1 MLRNLSIRAKLAV
14 LLVVP
19 LVLLLVAVVVTTA
32 QSAVTTT
39 ERRHLAAYAKSTQT
53 INEFFTALQ
62 TERQNAVEYL
72 AAPSEEGRS
81 RLATDR
87 AATDAAVAAVRQAAT
102 DSGLDLTSGA
112 AGAVD
117 EQLLR
122 ALGQTLP
129 QTRSAVDGGT
139 TTPLATLSAYSDIS
153 STATDLTVAVAENA
167 ADRDMAQE
175 IGAFGYLL
183 KRVDALALEQTAGVL
198 AIQGNATTAVE
209 TLRGTAIERGTY
221 FEQQARH
228 RLRADDIEALDSRL
242 NSGATTSALAFLN
255 QDRNLFEA
263 SSAPSLS
270 QADWE
275 ETSDEVITAYQDATA
290 ALADDVAEEADAAA
304 TRATIGTV
312 VLLAVVLLVFVAV
325 GWFGFRVARS
335 IGDRL
340 RDLAAAATE
349 VRDELPRMVER
360 MQTPGEGPGVEFTP
374 IPVTSN
380 DEIGQLKVVI
390 NDLNETTFRIAG
402 EQAALRASIAEM
414 FVNVARRDQT
424 LLARQLAFLDQLER
438 TEENPDTLEDLFTLD
453 HLATRMRRNAESLL
467 VLAGINTGRRLR
479 RPLPLSDV
487 VRTAA
492 GEIEHYGR
500 VDLALQVDPP
510 VVGHLALSASHM
522 IAELLENATN
532 FSDPGT
538 RVVVGTAET
547 DRGVEVT
554 IKDAG
559 LGMNAE
565 EVETAHQRISGGR
578 ASEFVGAQRLGFY
591 VVGRLA
597 GRLDVDVE
605 FATAEGEG
613 TTVTLVLP
621 AALFTP
627 GSVKG
632 GEPELAALD
641 SGLPQL
647 DGAPSALPEAPS
659 ALPEAPSALPQAP
672 GAPAAGP
679 LPTRTPSAPAG
690 GASTIVSNPLAAG
703 GLGDA
708 LSQTLQQSAAEA
720 AASSEVG
727 VTAPKTKVEGRQLPT
742 RKRGAQA
749 QAKVDAATAAPAAP
763 VAEPVA
769 PVVEPA
775 EDWKPVT
782 APSPGA
788 AAMPKRERK
797 AEAPTALAAAQDI
810 LPKAGR
816 KPRQVRDSATPPKTA
831 AEAFWTSRKRSGEDL
846 KGSALDAL
854 EANRAAQ
861 VETPVAQAPAP
872 VVEAPVAPVVE
883 APAAPVVE
891 APVTPAPVVETP
903 APVVPTPVVEA
914 PVVAAPVVETP
925 APAPVVEAPVAPAPA
940 PVAAS
945 VAAPAAPTP
954 AAPAP
959 AATRT
964 VGEALRQR
972 NALAAEAL
980 NALTEGQ
987 SFTPSRG
994 TGSAPLV
1001 RRQAGA
1007 TAAAAKPAPVRAA
1020 ANRQRRAP
1028 ADVRSMLSGFQAG
1041 VSRGRA
1047 GETPAAPESGADGDA

>member
-19 LVLLLVAVVVTTA
+19 LVLLLVAVVATA
-32 QSAVTTT
+32 AQNAVSTS
-39 ERRHLAAYAKSTQT
+39 ERRHLAAYAKSTDK
-53 INEFFTALQ
+53 INEFFSALQ
-62 TERQNAVEYL
+62 GERKDSVQYL
-72 AAPSEEGRS
+72 VTPGDAGKAQ
-81 RLATDR
+81 LAKDR
-87 AATDAAVAAVRQAAT
+87 ARTDAAIAAVRQAVV
-102 DSGLDLTSGA
+102 DSGLDVTSGS
-112 AGAVD
+112 AGAVNAAVT
-117 EQLLR
+117 Q

-129 QTRSAVDGGT
+129 QTRAAVDGGT
-139 TTPLATLSAYSDIS
+139 TTPVAALSAYSDIS
-153 STATDLTVAVAENA
+153 STATDLTVAVAEEA
-167 ADRDMAQE
+167 GDREMAQE
-175 IGAFGYLL
+175 VGAFGYLL
-183 KRVDALALEQTAGVL
+183 KRVDALAVEQTAGSL
-198 AIQGNATTAVE
+198 ILQGKSSSSVE
-209 TLRGTAIERGTY
+209 ALRDTSIERGAY
-221 FEQQARH
+221 FEQQARF
-228 RLRADDIEALDSRL
+228 RLHADDVAQFDAALND
-242 NSGATTSALAFLN
+242 GATNSALAFLN
-255 QDRNLFEA
+255 QDRNLFA
-263 SSAPSLS
+263 GSSTPSLA

-275 ETSDEVITAYQDATA
+275 KTSGQVIAAYQQAITERA
-290 ALADDVAEEADAAA
+290 VNVADEADAEAA
-304 TRATIGTV
+304 RATTGTV
-312 VLLAVVLLVFVAV
+312 VLIVVTLLIFAAVV
-325 GWFGFRVARS
+325 WFGARTVRG
-335 IGDRL
+335 IGARL
-340 RDLAAAATE
+340 RDLAASATE

-374 IPVTSN
+374 LEVSSG
-380 DEIGQLKVVI
+380 DEIGEVTKVI

-492 GEIEHYGR
+492 GEIEHYDR

-532 FSDPGT
+532 FSDPGS

-554 IKDAG
+554 IKDSG

-597 GRLDVDVE
+597 GRLDVEVE
-605 FATAEGEG
+605 FVTAEGQG

-627 GSVKG
+627 GSVTV

-641 SGLPQL
+641 SGLPAL
-647 DGAPSALPEAPS
+647 GDGAGAAGASALPAAPSALPDTAAS
-659 ALPEAPSALPQAP
+659 ALPDVPPAQPGALPSRT
-672 GAPAAGP
+672 PAAG
-679 LPTRTPSAPAG
+679 TG
-690 GASTIVSNPLAAG
+690 GVNTIVSNPLAAS

-708 LSQTLQQSAAEA
+708 LSETLSKSAAEA
-720 AASSEVG
+720 AASSDVG
-727 VTAPKTKVEGRQLPT
+727 VTAPKAKVEGRQLPT
-742 RKRGAQA
+742 RKRTAQA
-749 QAKVDAATAAPAAP
+749 QAKVDAAPAAAPVAAAP
-763 VAEPVA
+763 VAEP
-769 PVVEPA
+769 EQ
-775 EDWKPVT
+775 DWKPVA
-782 APSPGA
+782 APGAAGA

-797 AEAPTALAAAQDI
+797 VETPTALAAAQDI
-810 LPKAGR
+810 LPKAGK
-816 KPRQVRDSATPPKTA
+816 KPRQVRESATPPKTA
-831 AEAFWTSRKRSGEDL
+831 AEAFWTSRKKAAEPEL

-854 EANRAAQ
+854 EADRAAQ
-861 VETPVAQAPAP
+861 NGTPDPVVETPVAQAPA
-872 VVEAPVAPVVE
+872 VVEAPVEIPVVETPVVE
-883 APAAPVVE
+883 APAAP
-891 APVTPAPVVETP
+891 APVVETP
-903 APVVPTPVVEA
+903 VLAAPVLAAPAAPA
-914 PVVAAPVVETP
+914 PVVAAPV
-925 APAPVVEAPVAPAPA
+925 APAPVVDPAPA
-940 PVAAS
+940 PVAPIGL
-945 VAAPAAPTP
+945 APETP
-954 AAPAP
+954 AAPAGR
-959 AATRT
+959 AT

-987 SFTPSRG
+987 NFTPSRG

-1007 TAAAAKPAPVRAA
+1007 TAAAAKPAPARAAA

-1041 VSRGRA
+1041 VSRGRSA
-1047 GETPAAPESGADGDA
+1047 DAPAAPTEGGADDQA

>member
-19 LVLLLVAVVVTTA
+19 LLLLLVAVVATTA
-32 QSAVTTT
+32 REAVATA
-39 ERRHLAAYAKSTQT
+39 ERRHLAAYAGSTAT

-62 TERQNAVEYL
+62 AERKDTVEHL
-72 AAPSEEGRS
+72 AAPTEAGTT

-87 AATDAAVAAVRQAAT
+87 AATDAAIAKVTQAVA
-102 DSGLDLTSGA
+102 DSGVDLTSGTTA
-112 AGAVD
+112 AVYGSVQ
-117 EQLLR
+117 ER
-122 ALGQTLP
+122 LGQTLP
-129 QTRSAVDGGT
+129 QIRSAVDNAS
-139 TTPLATLSAYSDIS
+139 TTPVAALSTYSDIS
-153 STATDLTVAVAENA
+153 SAATDLTVAVAEQA
-167 ADRDMAQE
+167 GDRDMAQDL
-175 IGAFGYLL
+175 GAFGYLL
-183 KRVDALALEQTAGVL
+183 KRIDSF
-198 AIQGNATTAVE
+198 AVE
-209 TLRGTAIERGTY
+209 QAAGSLVLEGQSSSTVQALRESAIERGAY
-221 FEQQARH
+221 FEQQARY
-228 RLRADDIEALDSRL
+228 RMSAADAAQFDAQLSR
-242 NSGATTSALAFLN
+242 SATTSALAFLN
-255 QDRNLFEA
+255 QDRNLFAA
-263 SSAPSLS
+263 SSTPSLTV
-270 QADWE
+270 QAWQD
-275 ETSDEVITAYQDATA
+275 TTGQVVTAYQQAVAERAANVADEAGAQASRDTVQAIALLAA
-290 ALADDVAEEADAAA
+290 AL
-304 TRATIGTV
+304 
-312 VLLAVVLLVFVAV
+312 LLFAAV
-325 GWFGFRVARS
+325 GVFAFRTARS
-335 IGDRL
+335 IGRRL
-340 RDLAAAATE
+340 AGLASAATE

-360 MQTPGEGPGVEFTP
+360 MRTPGEGPGVEFTP
-374 IPVTSN
+374 LEIGN
-380 DEIGQLKVVI
+380 QDEIGEVTKVI

-492 GEIEHYGR
+492 GEIEHYDR

-510 VVGHLALSASHM
+510 VVGHLALSASHL

-554 IKDAG
+554 ITDSG
-559 LGMNAE
+559 LGMSAE

-597 GRLDVDVE
+597 GRLDVEVE
-605 FATAEGEG
+605 FETAEGRG
-613 TTVTLVLP
+613 TNVTLVLP

-632 GEPELAALD
+632 GQPELAALD
-641 SGLPQL
+641 SGLPQPGQPAPSTGL
-647 DGAPSALPEAPS
+647 SALPGVSALPEVPSALPG
-659 ALPEAPSALPQAP
+659 
-672 GAPAAGP
+672 GAANGA
-679 LPTRTPSAPAG
+679 LPTRPSAPAAPIG
-690 GASTIVSNPLAAG
+690 PNSIVGNPLAAS

-708 LSQTLQQSAAEA
+708 LSETLSKSAAEA

-727 VTAPKTKVEGRQLPT
+727 VTSPKAKTEGRQLPT
-742 RKRGAQA
+742 RRRGAQA
-749 QAKVDAATAAPAAP
+749 QAKVDAAAAPAPAAP
-763 VAEPVA
+763 APAAPPV
-769 PVVEPA
+769 PET
-775 EDWKPVT
+775 DWKPAAAP
-782 APSPGA
+782 APSG

-797 AEAPTALAAAQDI
+797 EPAPTALAAAQDI
-810 LPKAGR
+810 LPKAGK

-831 AEAFWTSRKRSGEDL
+831 AEAFWTSRKRADGEL
-846 KGSALDAL
+846 TGSALDAL
-854 EANRAAQ
+854 DATRGE
-861 VETPVAQAPAP
+861 
-872 VVEAPVAPVVE
+872 
-883 APAAPVVE
+883 
-891 APVTPAPVVETP
+891 
-903 APVVPTPVVEA
+903 
-914 PVVAAPVVETP
+914 
-925 APAPVVEAPVAPAPA
+925 APAPA
-940 PVAAS
+940 PVAPEAPVVQTPAVEAPVVQTPAVEAPVVQTPAVEVPVVQTPAVEVPVVPAVPAVPVVPVVP
-945 VAAPAAPTP
+945 VAEPAAVPAEAPAAG
-954 AAPAP
+954 
-959 AATRT
+959 RT

-987 SFTPSRG
+987 NFTPSRG

-1007 TAAAAKPAPVRAA
+1007 TAAAAKPAPARAA

-1047 GETPAAPESGADGDA
+1047 GENPADTPAAPESGAAGEA

>member
-19 LVLLLVAVVVTTA
+19 LVLLLVAVVAT
-32 QSAVTTT
+32 SAREAVATS
-39 ERRHLAAYAKSTQT
+39 ERRHLAAYAGSTAT

-62 TERQNAVEYL
+62 TERKDTVEYL
-72 AAPSEEGRS
+72 AAPSE
-81 RLATDR
+81 AAKAKVVTDR
-87 AATDAAVAAVRQAAT
+87 AATDAATAKVTKAVA
-102 DSGLDLTSGA
+102 DSGLDLTQGTARSVYGS
-112 AGAVD
+112 V
-117 EQLLR
+117 QV

-129 QTRSAVDGGT
+129 QVRSAVDNSS
-139 TTPLATLSAYSDIS
+139 TTPIAALSAYSGIS
-153 STATDLTVAVAENA
+153 NAATDLTVAVAEDA
-167 ADRDMAQE
+167 SDRDMAQE
-175 IGAFGYLL
+175 IGSFGYLL
-183 KRVDALALEQTAGVL
+183 KRVDALSVEQTAGVL
-198 AIQGNATTAVE
+198 VLQGRSSAALDD
-209 TLRGTAIERGTY
+209 LRSTAIERGAY
-221 FEQQARH
+221 FEQQARY
-228 RLRADDIEALDSRL
+228 RLGARGVALLDSKL
-242 NSGATTSALAFLN
+242 EGGAATSALAFLN
-255 QDRNLFEA
+255 QDRNLFA
-263 SSAPSLS
+263 AGGTPTLA
-270 QADWE
+270 QGDWE
-275 ETSDEVITAYQDATA
+275 STTGDVISAYQGATTA
-290 ALADDVAEEADAAA
+290 IGDDVSTRAAA
-304 TRATIGTV
+304 AARSDLLGTIA
-312 VLLAVVLLVFVAV
+312 LLAGTLLVFAAV
-325 GWFGFRVARS
+325 TLFGVRVARS
-335 IGDRL
+335 IGRRL
-340 RDLAAAATE
+340 RGLAVAATE

-374 IPVTSN
+374 LAISSQ
-380 DEIGQLKVVI
+380 DEIGEVTKVI

-492 GEIEHYGR
+492 GEIEHYDR

-554 IKDAG
+554 IKDTG
-559 LGMNAE
+559 LGMNGE

-597 GRLDVDVE
+597 GRLDVEVE
-605 FATAEGEG
+605 FETAEGQG

-632 GEPELAALD
+632 GQPELAALD

-647 DGAPSALPEAPS
+647 GQPGPAGASALPQ
-659 ALPEAPSALPQAP
+659 PSALPQAP
-672 GAPAAGP
+672 SALPGGAPAGG
-679 LPTRTPSAPAG
+679 LPTRTPAPTG
-690 GASTIVSNPLAAG
+690 PNSIVSNPLAAT

-708 LSQTLQQSAAEA
+708 LSETLSKSAAEA
-720 AASSEVG
+720 AASSDVG
-727 VTAPKTKVEGRQLPT
+727 VTSPKAKVEGRQLPT
-742 RKRGAQA
+742 RKRSAQA
-749 QAKVDAATAAPAAP
+749 QAKVDAAPAPAP
-763 VAEPVA
+763 VLPVA
-769 PVVEPA
+769 PVLPPVPET
-775 EDWKPVT
+775 DWKPAA
-782 APSPGA
+782 APATSGGG
-788 AAMPKRERK
+788 AMPKRERK
-797 AEAPTALAAAQDI
+797 EPAPTALAAAQDI
-810 LPKAGR
+810 LPKAGK
-816 KPRQVRDSATPPKTA
+816 KPRQVRESATPPKTA
-831 AEAFWTSRKRSGEDL
+831 AEAFWTSRKRADGEL

-854 EANRAAQ
+854 DATRGEAPAA
-861 VETPVAQAPAP
+861 ETPAPVVEAPAPVVEAPVVEAPAPVVEAPAPVVEAPAPVVEAPAPAVPVAP
-872 VVEAPVAPVVE
+872 VVEAPVAPV
-883 APAAPVVE
+883 APAEGSTAG
-891 APVTPAPVVETP
+891 
-903 APVVPTPVVEA
+903 
-914 PVVAAPVVETP
+914 
-925 APAPVVEAPVAPAPA
+925 
-940 PVAAS
+940 
-945 VAAPAAPTP
+945 
-954 AAPAP
+954 
-959 AATRT
+959 RT

-987 SFTPSRG
+987 NFTPSRG

-1007 TAAAAKPAPVRAA
+1007 TAAAAKPAPARAA

-1047 GETPAAPESGADGDA
+1047 GDSQADAPAGDAPESGAAGEA